1 MKITTFV
8 KGPID
13 ANNYLLVDEETNE
26 AVLID
31 CSSAEE
37 SYINEIKQ
45 SGVNLKYILLTHGHF
60 DHVLG
65 VDKFKKVFGTDVY
78 VSKEDLSQVKLVPD
92 MMRMFAGM
100 VPVNISDINNFVA
113 DGDEFFIGK
122 TKIKAIATP
131 GHTQG
136 GICYFTGNSL
146 FSGDTLFQ
154 GSVGRCDLLDGDFKQ
169 ITESI
174 KNKLFSLPD
183 DVVVYPGHGPKT
195 SIGYEKKYNEIVNL

>member
-92 MMRMFAGM
+92 MMQMFAGM

-136 GICYFTGNSL
+136 GICYFTDNSL

-169 ITESI
+169 ITQSI
-174 KNKLFSLPD
+174 KNKLFGLPD

>member
-92 MMRMFAGM
+92 MMQMFAGM
-100 VPVNISDINNFVA
+100 VPVNISDINKFVV

-131 GHTQG
+131 GHTKG

>member
-92 MMRMFAGM
+92 MMQMFAGM

>member
-92 MMRMFAGM
+92 MMQMFAGM

-174 KNKLFSLPD
+174 KNKLFGLPD
-183 DVVVYPGHGPKT
+183 AVVVYPGHGPKT

>member
-92 MMRMFAGM
+92 MMQMFAGM

-131 GHTQG
+131 GHTKG

-174 KNKLFSLPD
+174 KNKLFGLPD
-183 DVVVYPGHGPKT
+183 AVVVYPGHGPKT